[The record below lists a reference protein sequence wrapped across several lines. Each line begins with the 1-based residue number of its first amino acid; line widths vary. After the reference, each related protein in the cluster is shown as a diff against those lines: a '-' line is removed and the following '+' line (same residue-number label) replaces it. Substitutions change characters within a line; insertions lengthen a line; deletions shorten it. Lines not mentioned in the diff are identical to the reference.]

1 MAGAVY
7 SRGTHCLG
15 PLILPCFGLRGS
27 IKRQVWALSCQGF
40 PCLTPARHSCNGPVI
55 HQYEDPVAKNPE
67 NLMSNILGSVVG
79 HLTLILEEMILTW
92 LTSCLLALDPD
103 YTYSVP
109 VWLPIWQEVK
119 K

>member
-1 MAGAVY
+1 
-7 SRGTHCLG
+7 
-15 PLILPCFGLRGS
+15 
-27 IKRQVWALSCQGF
+27 
-40 PCLTPARHSCNGPVI
+40 
-55 HQYEDPVAKNPE
+55 
-67 NLMSNILGSVVG
+67 MSNILGSVVG